1 MMNRLYALLLAM
13 LPLLA
18 IGQSYNGPES
28 AEFDYV
34 NRRWLIG
41 NTSSHQILSRDSLG
55 NLSVLV
61 NSTTSG
67 PYGIEIVGDTVF
79 CCSGGSIKG
88 YLLSDGT
95 PVYNLNVGGSFL
107 NGLTHDNAGNLFA
120 TDFSTKSIIR
130 VHIASQTFAPVAT
143 SLPNTPNGIVFD
155 GYNNRCVFVNW
166 GSNAPIRAIDLAT
179 YAVTT
184 VVTTTLG
191 SCDGITRDAIGRY
204 YVSNWSGQSIVRFDS
219 AFAAPPAT
227 VVSGLSNPADIFYNV
242 VDDTLA
248 IPNAGN
254 NTVTFFGFPIG
265 GRNQQCD
272 AGTSGSHGSESP
284 ACRRHPGRPLSFAC
298 FPRRAAQL
306 KRSPDRDAG
315 LRTARSGNG
324 SDIAH
329 ADGTFGRYVLPQLHH
344 RCRCDPE
351 EVQHDRSLTG
361 SMSGCRRLHLQP
373 LRLQDTGC
381 TQCMPGQVDE
391 AKQG

>member
-1 MMNRLYALLLAM
+1 MMNRLYALLLAT

-18 IGQSYNGPES
+18 TGQSYNGPES

-95 PVYNLNVGGSFL
+95 PVYSLNVGGSFL
-107 NGLTHDNAGNLFA
+107 NGLTHDNAGNLYA
-120 TDFSTKSIIR
+120 TDFSAKSIIR
-130 VHIASQTFAPVAT
+130 VNIGAQTFAAIAT

-155 GYNNRCVFVNW
+155 EYNDRCVFVNW
-166 GSNAPIRAIDLAT
+166 GSNAPIRAIDLST
-179 YAVTT
+179 NAVTT
-184 VVTTTLG
+184 VITTTLG

-254 NTVTFFGFPIG
+254 NTVTFYGFPSAVDV
-265 GRNQQCD
+265 QQLVSVEPVLVYPNPVD
-272 AGTSGSHGSESP
+272 Q
-284 ACRRHPGRPLSFAC
+284 
-298 FPRRAAQL
+298 RA
-306 KRSPDRDAG
+306 S
-315 LRTARSGNG
+315 LRMIN
-324 SDIAH
+324 
-329 ADGTFGRYVLPQLHH
+329 LP
-344 RCRCDPE
+344 
-351 EVQHDRSLTG
+351 
-361 SMSGCRRLHLQP
+361 SGCRVSMHAVDGRELFIWPASDTRTFDLAPARLAPGMYLIRIVRDEKLVHLE
-373 LRLQDTGC
+373 RLLVTGF
-381 TQCMPGQVDE
+381 
-391 AKQG
+391 

>member
-1 MMNRLYALLLAM
+1 MMNRFYALLLVV
-13 LPLLA
+13 LPALA
-18 IGQSYNGPES
+18 FGQSYSGPES

-95 PVYNLNVGGSFL
+95 PVYSLNVGGSFL

-155 GYNNRCVFVNW
+155 EYNNRCVFVNW
-166 GSNAPIRAIDLAT
+166 GSSAPIRAIDLAT
-179 YAVTT
+179 YTVTT

-254 NTVTFFGFPIG
+254 NTVTFYGFPSAVDV
-265 GRNQQCD
+265 QQLVSVEPVLVYPNPVD
-272 AGTSGSHGSESP
+272 Q
-284 ACRRHPGRPLSFAC
+284 
-298 FPRRAAQL
+298 RA
-306 KRSPDRDAG
+306 S
-315 LRTARSGNG
+315 LRMIN
-324 SDIAH
+324 
-329 ADGTFGRYVLPQLHH
+329 LP
-344 RCRCDPE
+344 
-351 EVQHDRSLTG
+351 
-361 SMSGCRRLHLQP
+361 SGCRVSMHAVDGRELFIWPASDMRTFDLAPALPVPGIYLIRIVRDEKLVHQERLVV
-373 LRLQDTGC
+373 TGS
-381 TQCMPGQVDE
+381 
-391 AKQG
+391 

>member
-254 NTVTFFGFPIG
+254 NTVTFYGFPSAVGISNVMPEHLVRMGPNPLPVGGTLVVHCPSRVSRVELHNLNGALIG
-265 GRNQQCD
+265 TLVCEQRDLETVLILHMPTGLSGGTYYLSFITD
-272 AGTSGSHGSESP
+272 AGVIRKKFSM
-284 ACRRHPGRPLSFAC
+284 
-298 FPRRAAQL
+298 
-306 KRSPDRDAG
+306 
-315 LRTARSGNG
+315 
-324 SDIAH
+324 I
-329 ADGTFGRYVLPQLHH
+329 
-344 RCRCDPE
+344 DP
-351 EVQHDRSLTG
+351 
-361 SMSGCRRLHLQP
+361 
-373 LRLQDTGC
+373 
-381 TQCMPGQVDE
+381 
-391 AKQG
+391 

>member
-254 NTVTFFGFPIG
+254 NTVTFYGFPSAVDV
-265 GRNQQCD
+265 QQLVSVEPVLVYPNPVD
-272 AGTSGSHGSESP
+272 Q
-284 ACRRHPGRPLSFAC
+284 
-298 FPRRAAQL
+298 RA
-306 KRSPDRDAG
+306 S
-315 LRTARSGNG
+315 LRMIN
-324 SDIAH
+324 
-329 ADGTFGRYVLPQLHH
+329 LP
-344 RCRCDPE
+344 
-351 EVQHDRSLTG
+351 
-361 SMSGCRRLHLQP
+361 SGCRVSMHAVDGRELFIWPASDTRTFDLAPARLAPGMYLIRIVRDEKLVHLE
-373 LRLQDTGC
+373 RLLVTGF
-381 TQCMPGQVDE
+381 
-391 AKQG
+391 

>member
-18 IGQSYNGPES
+18 TGQSYNGPES
-28 AEFDYV
+28 AEFDYI

-95 PVYNLNVGGSFL
+95 PVYSLNVGGSFL
-107 NGLTHDNAGNLFA
+107 NGLTHDHAGNLFA

-204 YVSNWSGQSIVRFDS
+204 YVSNWSDQSIVRFDS

-254 NTVTFFGFPIG
+254 NTVTFYGFPSAVGLSHVAATEPVMVYPNPVDRLSSIRFG
-265 GRNQQCD
+265 NLIQGSRVSLHAVDGRELFIWPASEASFLD
-272 AGTSGSHGSESP
+272 LTPARLVSGIYLL
-284 ACRRHPGRPLSFAC
+284 RFV
-298 FPRRAAQL
+298 
-306 KRSPDRDAG
+306 RDG
-315 LRTARSGNG
+315 KLIYQERL
-324 SDIAH
+324 
-329 ADGTFGRYVLPQLHH
+329 V
-344 RCRCDPE
+344 
-351 EVQHDRSLTG
+351 VTG
-361 SMSGCRRLHLQP
+361 S
-373 LRLQDTGC
+373 
-381 TQCMPGQVDE
+381 
-391 AKQG
+391 